1 MERAKKIGTIVMSLT
16 LAVGCVQGTGRD
28 LSVVKAYE
36 FSPVN
41 EEQQELWER
50 LEPEQKAGYTPYIE
64 PFPNEECTVAMDEF
78 VKIVDIGRARMEYRV
93 TNAEFYPSIEATGYE
108 EEEFLLSERG
118 LAEIEMSEG
127 ETGILIV
134 TLEAT
139 MLEPPE
145 IAWKQEENLREHV
158 NIMDNNNLICGEERN
173 SGPILMDADDD
184 DKWERGEQDY
194 YYFYCEDETPTVI
207 KLGYAVDKDQLEDEM
222 YLVFTGSLSTY
233 VFLSLDQIE
242 TQK

>member
-1 MERAKKIGTIVMSLT
+1 
-16 LAVGCVQGTGRD
+16 
-28 LSVVKAYE
+28 
-36 FSPVN
+36 
-41 EEQQELWER
+41 
-50 LEPEQKAGYTPYIE
+50 
-64 PFPNEECTVAMDEF
+64 
-78 VKIVDIGRARMEYRV
+78 
-93 TNAEFYPSIEATGYE
+93 
-108 EEEFLLSERG
+108 
-118 LAEIEMSEG
+118 
-127 ETGILIV
+127 
-134 TLEAT
+134 

-184 DKWERGEQDY
+184 DKWERGQQEY

-207 KLGYAVDKDQLEDEM
+207 KLGYAVDKDQLDDEM

-242 TQK
+242 TQE